1 MPAEGTANRL
11 AREKSPYLL
20 QHAHN
25 PVDWYPWGEEAFAA
39 ARKREVPVFLSV
51 GYSTCH
57 WCHVMERE
65 SFENGDIASLLNGGF
80 VCIKVDREERPD
92 IDRIYMTA
100 LQAIGQN
107 GGWPMSMFLT
117 PEGEPFYGGTYFPP
131 ESRFGRAGFPD
142 VLRKIRSIWDS
153 DRANVHASARNI
165 TAFLRDAAGAGGA
178 DGIPGAEVID
188 AAWNQISPTFDPVH
202 GGFGGGPKFPRP
214 VIFDFLLRY
223 HARTGQDAPLSM
235 VAHTLRAMAAGGI
248 YDQIGG
254 GFHRY
259 SVDGEWRVPHF
270 EKMLYD
276 QAQLVQA
283 YIGAWRC
290 THDPVFST
298 VARETLEYVLRDMT
312 DPEGGFYS
320 AEDADSPRP
329 ENPEESGEGAF
340 YVWTHR
346 EIAEA
351 LKEDAPLFAGCF
363 GVDET
368 GNAPHDPQHEFT
380 GRNILYVRSSPEA
393 VAGRYGMNVGEARKR
408 LDAARAKLHALR
420 AARPRPL
427 RDDKILTSWNGL
439 MIGAFARG
447 SAALG
452 DGRYLAAAT
461 RAAEFIVAHLREN
474 GTLLRRYRQG
484 ESRIEAHLDDY
495 AFLVSGLIDLFESSG
510 EGRWLELAVQLTEEQ
525 IRRFLDTAGKG
536 FFDTSG
542 NDATLLVRMKEQYD
556 GAEPAGNSVAAM
568 NLVRLARIIDRPEW
582 ETLAAETIGGFGL
595 TLRSHP
601 GVLPL
606 MTAALDFHL
615 TTSGQIVIT
624 GAPGDSR
631 TRALTGA
638 LAARYLPTTVL
649 IPLDPGPSGDG
660 PRRLNPFYQNLI
672 PGGGE
677 GPAAYVCSDFV
688 CDLPVRDADSLA
700 ALLDREKKAPG

>member
-1 MPAEGTANRL
+1 MAVERTPNRL
-11 AREKSPYLL
+11 VREKSPYLQ

-25 PVDWYPWGEEAFAA
+25 PVDWFPWGEEAFAA
-39 ARKREVPVFLSV
+39 ARTRDVPVFLSI

-65 SFENGDIASLLNGGF
+65 SFENGAIASLLNGNF

-117 PEGEPFYGGTYFPP
+117 PEREPFYGGTYFPP
-131 ESRFGRAGFPD
+131 DSRFGRAGFPD
-142 VLRKIRSIWDS
+142 VLRKIRSIWDT
-153 DRANVHASARNI
+153 DRANVNESARSI
-165 TAFLRDAAGAGGA
+165 TEFLRDAAGAVRPGGV
-178 DGIPGAEVID
+178 PGPGVID
-188 AAWNQISPTFDPVH
+188 AAWNSISPTYDPVH

-214 VIFDFLLRY
+214 VVFDFLLRY
-223 HARTGQDAPLSM
+223 HARTGSAPPLAM

-259 SVDGEWRVPHF
+259 SVDGQWRVPHF

-283 YIGAWRC
+283 YIGAWLC
-290 THDPVFST
+290 TRERVFST

-340 YVWTHR
+340 YVWTKK

-351 LKEDAPLFAGCF
+351 LKEDASLFAECF
-363 GVDET
+363 GVDES
-368 GNAPHDPQHEFT
+368 GNAPVDPQHELT
-380 GRNILYVRSSPEA
+380 GRNILYVRALPEA
-393 VAGRYGMNVGEARKR
+393 VAGRSGLNGGEARMR

-439 MIGAFARG
+439 MIGAFARASTVFG
-447 SAALG
+447 EE
-452 DGRYLAAAT
+452 RYLAAAT
-461 RAAEFIVAHLREN
+461 RAAEFILAHLKGN

-495 AFLVSGLIDLFESSG
+495 AFLVSGLIDLFASSG
-510 EGRWLELAVQLTEEQ
+510 EGRWLETAVVLTEEQ
-525 IRRFLDTAGKG
+525 IRKFHDAGGIG

-542 NDATLLVRMKEQYD
+542 NDATVLVRMKDQQD
-556 GAEPAGNSVAAM
+556 GAEPAGNSVSAM
-568 NLVRLARIIDRPEW
+568 NLIRLARIIDRPAW
-582 ETLAAETIGGFGL
+582 ERLAAETIGGFGE
-595 TLRSHP
+595 TLRTHP

-606 MTAALDFHL
+606 MAAALDYHL
-615 TTSGQIVIT
+615 TAPGQVVIA
-624 GAPGDSR
+624 GPRGDSR
-631 TRALTGA
+631 SRE
-638 LAARYLPTTVL
+638 LAGVLATRYLPTTET
-649 IPLDPGPSGDG
+649 IPLDPGPAGDM
-660 PRRLNPFYQNLI
+660 PRMLNPFLRNLT

-677 GPAAYVCSDFV
+677 PAAYVCRNFM
-688 CDLPVRDADSLA
+688 CDLPARTADSLS
-700 ALLDREKKAPG
+700 ALIDREKAVPD

>member
-1 MPAEGTANRL
+1 MAAERTPNRL
-11 AREKSPYLL
+11 VREKSPYLL

-25 PVDWYPWGEEAFAA
+25 PVDWFPWGEEAFAA
-39 ARKREVPVFLSV
+39 ARTRDVPVFLSI

-65 SFENGDIASLLNGGF
+65 SFENGAIASLLNENF

-117 PEGEPFYGGTYFPP
+117 PDRQPFYGGTYFPP

-142 VLRKIRSIWDS
+142 VLRKIRSLWAI
-153 DRANVHASARNI
+153 DRANVNESARSI
-165 TAFLRDAAGAGGA
+165 IEFLRDAASAAGPGE
-178 DGIPGAEVID
+178 IPGTEVID
-188 AAWNQISPTFDPVH
+188 AAWNQISSTYDPVH

-223 HARTGQDAPLSM
+223 HARTGADAPLAM
-235 VAHTLRAMAAGGI
+235 VTHTLRAMAAGGI

-276 QAQLVQA
+276 QAQLVHA
-283 YIGAWRC
+283 YVGAWLC
-290 THDPVFST
+290 TREPVFSA

-312 DPEGGFYS
+312 DTEGGFYS

-340 YVWTHR
+340 YVWTR
-346 EIAEA
+346 KEIAGA
-351 LKEDAPLFAGCF
+351 LKEDASLFARCF
-363 GVDET
+363 GVDES
-368 GNAPHDPQHEFT
+368 GNAPFDPQHEFT
-380 GRNILYVRSSPEA
+380 GRNILYVRAAPESLAVSS
-393 VAGRYGMNVGEARKR
+393 GMKADEVRTR
-408 LDAARAKLHALR
+408 LDAARAKLHTLR
-420 AARPRPL
+420 ATRPRPL

-447 SAALG
+447 SAAFG
-452 DGRYLAAAT
+452 EGRYLAAAT
-461 RAAEFIVAHLREN
+461 RAAEFVLAHLRQN
-474 GTLLRRYRQG
+474 GALLRRYRQG

-495 AFLVSGLIDLFESSG
+495 AFFVAGLIDLFESSG
-510 EGRWLELAVQLTEEQ
+510 EGRWLEHAVELTEEQ
-525 IRRFLDTAGKG
+525 IRIFHDALGQG

-542 NDATLLVRMKEQYD
+542 NDATVLVRMKEQYD

-568 NLVRLARIIDRPEW
+568 NLIRLSRIIDRPEW
-582 ETLAAETIGGFGL
+582 ETLASDTIAGFGV
-595 TLRSHP
+595 TLRAHP

-606 MTAALDFHL
+606 MAAALDYHL
-615 TTSGQIVIT
+615 TAPRQVVIA
-624 GAPGDSR
+624 GAPGDPR
-631 TRALTGA
+631 TREMSGI
-638 LAARYLPTTVL
+638 LAARYLPTTVTIL
-649 IPLDPGPSGDG
+649 LDPGPDGDG
-660 PRRLNPFYQNLI
+660 PRTLNPFFRTLN
-672 PGGGE
+672 PTGGE
-677 GPAAYVCSDFV
+677 PAAYVCRNFV
-688 CDLPVRDADSLA
+688 CDLPVRTADSLA
-700 ALLDREKKAPG
+700 ALIDGEKRAPV